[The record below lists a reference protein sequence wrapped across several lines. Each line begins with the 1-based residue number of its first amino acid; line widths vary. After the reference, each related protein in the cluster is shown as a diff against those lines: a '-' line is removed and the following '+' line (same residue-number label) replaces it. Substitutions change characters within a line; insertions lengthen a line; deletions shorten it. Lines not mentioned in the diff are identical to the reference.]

1 MDRART
7 DCRVPDRED
16 RLGTK
21 KRPLLSWAGCLK
33 KAEKFLRY
41 DILTLS
47 AKEHKEENI
56 WLDGEPQ

>member
-21 KRPLLSWAGCLK
+21 KRTLLSWAGCLK

-41 DILTLS
+41 DILILS
-47 AKEHKEENI
+47 AK
-56 WLDGEPQ
+56 

>member
-16 RLGTK
+16 CLGTK
-21 KRPLLSWAGCLK
+21 KRPSLSWGGCLR

-41 DILTLS
+41 DILMLS

-56 WLDGEPQ
+56 GVDGEPQ